1 MLLVFA
7 CHVVCQTRCGANG
20 LFQSFQKFYIE
31 NDSTEKT
38 IQLAQSK
45 LNQIYPNQIEPN
57 LM

>member
-1 MLLVFA
+1 M
-7 CHVVCQTRCGANG
+7 RCGANG